1 MARTINVEISG
12 QFVRKDNKNAGVMGE
27 GNVTTVS
34 ITFDET
40 WRGFGKRIVWR
51 DANGENPV
59 SVILFDGNAEEAAEE
74 PTPMVYTTTIPREP
88 LEIPGWCSFSIEGY
102 KEEDGVHK
110 VSLSVSDTLMVA
122 QSDSYH
128 KPAEPT
134 PSQTQQILEELGKTE
149 AAVKASAS
157 EAKSWAIGGTG
168 TRPGEDTDNAKY
180 YAEQAR
186 ASKTAAEASAGAAAA
201 SAQTASESEAGAEK
215 HSNTAATWAIAAQ
228 TARNEANEARDQA
241 KVSATEAA
249 SSASAAKDS
258 ETAASG
264 SASGA
269 ASSASSASDSAS
281 SASISANEAKTADQ
295 AAKQSY
301 LAARDAS
308 QMAMQSEGRAAV
320 FANNAAQESAKAASS
335 ASAAKT
341 SETNAREHM
350 EDAQTAQRA
359 IENMTVSVKTLAPG
373 NSATATKTTVGDV
386 VNIEYGIPRGEKG
399 DGFKILGYYDNL
411 PALESAVPSP
421 AVGDPYGVGTAAPY
435 DIYIWDGTVW
445 KNNGPIQ
452 GPAGQNGEDGADG
465 KAATVRIGTVTTG
478 APGSNAAVNN
488 SGTESDAVFDFTI
501 PQGPKGDP
509 GADGKSPEPFNFGT
523 QTPDE
528 VFFIS
533 QDQFLAMLSDSP
545 PAVIVKINDDT
556 ITMLRCKIG
565 KGAVYY
571 SSVMYYKGKKHF
583 VTLDASG
590 VTAFIT
596 IAEES
601 QIPTPNGAADKEKI
615 LFSNDSGGFKLVSLT
630 EAGIPTIDYVNTLIS
645 GAMEASY

>member
-27 GNVTTVS
+27 GNVTTMS

-102 KEEDGVHK
+102 KEEDGIHK
-110 VSLSVSDTLMVA
+110 VSFSVSDTLMVA
-122 QSDSYH
+122 ESDSYH

-134 PSQTQQILEELGKTE
+134 PSQTQQILEELEKTK
-149 AAVKASAS
+149 AAVKASAA

-168 TRPGEDTDNAKY
+168 TRPGEDTDNAEY

-308 QMAMQSEGRAAV
+308 LAARDASQMAMQSEGRAAV

-359 IENMTVSVKTLAPG
+359 IENMTVSARTLAPG
-373 NSATATKTTVGDV
+373 SSATATKTTTGGV
-386 VNIEYGIPRGEKG
+386 VNIEYGIPRGEQG
-399 DGFKILGYYDNL
+399 HGLTILGYYDTFGQL
-411 PALESAVPSP
+411 DAAVPSP
-421 AVGDPYGVGTAAPY
+421 KNGDAYGIGTAAPY
-435 DIYIWDGTVW
+435 DIYIWSGNAW

-452 GPAGQNGEDGADG
+452 G
-465 KAATVRIGTVTTG
+465 
-478 APGSNAAVNN
+478 
-488 SGTESDAVFDFTI
+488 
-501 PQGPKGDP
+501 
-509 GADGKSPEPFNFGT
+509 ADGKSAYQAAKENGYTGSEEEFNAVLANAAT
-523 QTPDE
+523 KEYVRDE
-528 VFFIS
+528 
-533 QDQFLAMLSDSP
+533 
-545 PAVIVKINDDT
+545 
-556 ITMLRCKIG
+556 
-565 KGAVYY
+565 
-571 SSVMYYKGKKHF
+571 
-583 VTLDASG
+583 
-590 VTAFIT
+590 
-596 IAEES
+596 
-601 QIPTPNGAADKEKI
+601 I
-615 LFSNDSGGFKLVSLT
+615 L
-630 EAGIPTIDYVNTLIS
+630 

>member
-27 GNVTTVS
+27 GNVTTMS

-134 PSQTQQILEELGKTE
+134 PSQTQQILEDLGKTE
-149 AAVKASAS
+149 LAVKASAS

-180 YAEQAR
+180 YAEQAG

-201 SAQTASESEAGAEK
+201 SAQTASESEAEAEK
-215 HSNTAATWAIAAQ
+215 HSDTAAMWAIAAQ
-228 TARNEANEARDQA
+228 TARNEANTARDQA
-241 KVSATEAA
+241 KVSASEAA

-258 ETAASG
+258 ETAA
-264 SASGA
+264 

-281 SASISANEAKTADQ
+281 SAGIAANEAIAADQ

-308 QMAMQSEGRAAV
+308 QMAMRSEEHAAV

-350 EDAQTAQRA
+350 EAAQAAADSAAASKNAAFYSQSECALQAVAAAGRAQTAQ
-359 IENMTVSVKTLAPG
+359 SW
-373 NSATATKTTVGDV
+373 
-386 VNIEYGIPRGEKG
+386 
-399 DGFKILGYYDNL
+399 
-411 PALESAVPSP
+411 
-421 AVGDPYGVGTAAPY
+421 AVGGT
-435 DIYIWDGTVW
+435 GSRE
-445 KNNGPIQ
+445 
-452 GPAGQNGEDGADG
+452 GEDTNNAKYWAEQAEQAAQGGGSGSDGATFTPSVSPDG
-465 KAATVRIGTVTTG
+465 VISWTNDKGLPNPDPVDIMGPEG
-478 APGSNAAVNN
+478 
-488 SGTESDAVFDFTI
+488 
-501 PQGPKGDP
+501 PQGPKGDTGDTGP
-509 GADGKSPEPFNFGT
+509 QGPAGADGQDGATGPQGEKGDPGETGPQGIQGPVGPEGPQGPKGDQGDPGETGPQGPKGDQGAAGKDGKTAYQSAQSGGYTGTEAEFN
-523 QTPDE
+523 
-528 VFFIS
+528 
-533 QDQFLAMLSDSP
+533 AML
-545 PAVIVKINDDT
+545 ADT
-556 ITMLRCKIG
+556 
-565 KGAVYY
+565 
-571 SSVMYYKGKKHF
+571 
-583 VTLDASG
+583 VTKEYVQDAI
-590 VTAFIT
+590 F
-596 IAEES
+596 
-601 QIPTPNGAADKEKI
+601 
-615 LFSNDSGGFKLVSLT
+615 
-630 EAGIPTIDYVNTLIS
+630 
-645 GAMEASY
+645 GAMGASY